1 MRMQLAV
8 SEASK
13 FPPELLPPPP
23 GSDKVDDAAGLALES
38 AGRKL
43 EFVVELQPGALKVT
57 SNWPLSRLGE
67 LSTSHSRE
75 LFCLRRTV
83 ALSAISDQTRINFF
97 NSIYANQ

>member
-8 SEASK
+8 SDPSK
-13 FPPELLPPPP
+13 FPPALLPPPP
-23 GSDKVDDAAGLALES
+23 GSDKVDDAGGLALES

-83 ALSAISDQTRINFF
+83 ALSAISHQIRINFLVMEL
-97 NSIYANQ
+97 QR